1 MTAMSEG
8 LPLSSKYI
16 KMGREKGVFQAFK
29 EPPLVVVCHEFNHL
43 RWSETGRGS
52 LWISMITGI
61 TTAPP
66 IKVLVQLLENY
77 FIL

>member
-29 EPPLVVVCHEFNHL
+29 EPPLVVVCHE
-43 RWSETGRGS
+43 
-52 LWISMITGI
+52 
-61 TTAPP
+61 
-66 IKVLVQLLENY
+66 
-77 FIL
+77 